1 MEGDPRMEP
10 AFDRCGAG
18 AGRWLAM
25 RLPILF
31 VLFSMTRLATAAPS
45 TTLPTASA
53 PARTPDAFLD
63 PSALHVVHLKLTP
76 DAWKTMQP
84 TSRGLFSGL
93 FAATRPAAGAADTEA
108 RHESPFGYQYV
119 YVQADAECDGV
130 ALSNIGL
137 RFKGNS
143 SYMIAPALKKPFKL
157 DVNRYDADARLA
169 GLTGINLHN
178 NAMDP
183 TLMREALSYAVF
195 RDAGVPASR
204 TSSALVYL
212 TVDKQYDR
220 KLLGLYT
227 VVEEIDKAF
236 LKSRFGSAKGLLL
249 KPENCF
255 NLPYLGDD
263 FAKYERIYRPKTEAT
278 PRTTARLIELI
289 RLIHQADDA
298 TFARQIGEYLDVDGF
313 LRFVAVNALLAN
325 MDSFLSTGHN
335 FYLYVHPDTLK
346 VHFIPWDLNLS
357 LGTFDWVGPI
367 REQADLSLWQPH
379 VMASRLTERV
389 LAVPA
394 YERAY
399 VEILQRLTRTTFT
412 AEHLGQQIAMLVGVT
427 ARAEKLAG
435 VPHKPLPKT
444 APKELD
450 PRVFL
455 ERRLESVRAQL
466 AGTHEGYLPYWQ
478 KGFFGVGK
486 PPPRGAAEERAMA
499 RAATRPAT
507 RPAGR

>member
-1 MEGDPRMEP
+1 MEP
-10 AFDRCGAG
+10 AFDRCERGTGYGSGVRPA
-18 AGRWLAM
+18 
-25 RLPILF
+25 ILF
-31 VLFSMTRLATAAPS
+31 ILLAIAWSGLAAPPA
-45 TTLPTASA
+45 TLPTASA
-53 PARTPDAFLD
+53 PAKTPDAFLD
-63 PSALHVVHLKLTP
+63 RSALHVVHLKLTP

-84 TSRGLFSGL
+84 TSKGLFSGL
-93 FAATRPAAGAADTEA
+93 FAATRPTPGAADTEA

-119 YVQADAECDGV
+119 YVRAAAECDGV
-130 ALSNIGL
+130 ALPNTGL

-143 SYMIAPALKKPFKL
+143 SYMIAPDLKKPFKI

-169 GLTGINLHN
+169 GLTGFNLHN

-183 TLMREALSYAVF
+183 TLMREALSYAAF

-212 TVDKQYDR
+212 TVDKRYDR
-220 KLLGLYT
+220 RLLGLYT
-227 VVEEIDKAF
+227 VVEEIDKPF

-278 PRTTARLIELI
+278 PRTSARLIEFL

-298 TFARQIGEYLDVDGF
+298 TFARQIGDYLDVDGF
-313 LRFVAVNALLAN
+313 LRFIAVNALLAN

-335 FYLYVHPDTLK
+335 FYMYVHPDTLK

-367 REQADLSLWQPH
+367 QQQADLSLWQPH
-379 VMASRLTERV
+379 VMASQLTERV

-399 VEILQRLTRTTFT
+399 IEILNRLTRTTFT
-412 AEHLGQQIAMLVGVT
+412 SDHLRGQVAMFEGVT

-435 VPHKPLPKT
+435 VPHKPLPKNM
-444 APKELD
+444 PSEID

-455 ERRLESVRAQL
+455 ERRLESVRGQL

-478 KGFFGVGK
+478 KGLFGVGK
-486 PPPRGAAEERAMA
+486 PPPRGGAETRAMA
-499 RAATRPAT
+499 RASTRPT
-507 RPAGR
+507 TQPAAR

>member
-1 MEGDPRMEP
+1 MEP
-10 AFDRCGAG
+10 AFDRCGTGVGRGLG
-18 AGRWLAM
+18 ARLTIALALLTM
-25 RLPILF
+25 GPR
-31 VLFSMTRLATAAPS
+31 AYTAPAA
-45 TTLPTASA
+45 TLPTASA
-53 PARTPDAFLD
+53 PAKTPDAFLD
-63 PSALHVVHLKLTP
+63 PSALHVVHLKVTA

-84 TSRGLFSGL
+84 TSKGLFSGL

-119 YVQADAECDGV
+119 YVRAAVECDGV
-130 ALSNIGL
+130 ACPDIGL

-143 SYMIAPALKKPFKL
+143 SYMIAPELKKPFKV
-157 DVNRYDADARLA
+157 DVNRYDSDARVA
-169 GLTGINLHN
+169 GLTGFNLHN

-204 TSSALVYL
+204 TSGALVYL
-212 TVDKQYDR
+212 TVDRQYDR

-255 NLPYLGDD
+255 NLPYLGED
-263 FAKYERIYRPKTEAT
+263 FARYERLYRPKTEAT
-278 PRTTARLIELI
+278 PRTSARLIDFL

-298 TFARQIGEYLDVDGF
+298 TFVRQIGDYLDVDGF

-346 VHFIPWDLNLS
+346 VYFIPWDLNLS

-394 YERAY
+394 YDRAY
-399 VEILQRLTRTTFT
+399 VDILGRLTQTTFT
-412 AEHLGQQIAMLVGVT
+412 REHLGRQITMLEGAT
-427 ARAEKLAG
+427 TRAEKAAG
-435 VPHKPLPKT
+435 VPHKPLPKN

-455 ERRLESVRAQL
+455 ERRLESVRGQL

-478 KGFFGVGK
+478 KGLFGVGK
-486 PPPRGAAEERAMA
+486 PPARTAAEERAMA
-499 RAATRPAT
+499 RAATRPT
-507 RPAGR
+507 TQPAQR